1 LSEVTLLTARFG
13 REGSQGS
20 IAKRWSRRT
29 RRFVEGRIEFR
40 GVKLIYPV
48 GGEPGARATIARRNP
63 QGSDE
68 GRSARVERELL
79 AETNESNITSELLI
93 FGG

>member
-1 LSEVTLLTARFG
+1 M
-13 REGSQGS
+13 
-20 IAKRWSRRT
+20 
-29 RRFVEGRIEFR
+29 
-40 GVKLIYPV
+40 
-48 GGEPGARATIARRNP
+48 IARRNP

-79 AETNESNITSELLI
+79 AETNEFNITSELLI